1 MNKDDFFMSRCIQ
14 LAKNGRANTAPNPM
28 VGAVIIN
35 NDKIIGEGYHV
46 KCGES
51 HAEVNAIRSVKKS
64 ELLKSST
71 IYVSLEP
78 CSHYGKTPPCADLII
93 EKGIPKIVV
102 GCVDPFNKVS
112 GKGIQKLRDAGRDV
126 KVGILEK
133 ECLELNKKFILA
145 NTLNRPYIIL
155 KWAQS
160 ADGFI
165 DKKRKDGK
173 PILFSSPLTQML
185 VHKKRSEVNAILVGT
200 RTALLDNPS
209 LTVRQWY
216 GKNPIRIVLDKDLNL
231 PSNLHLF
238 DNSIQ
243 TFVFTE
249 KEKENFL
256 NTKYI
261 TLDFDVNLP
270 QKILN
275 VLQSLQIQSIII
287 EGGRVTLQS
296 FIDLNLWD
304 EAYIEKTKIILGSGV
319 KSPVLNNEN
328 LVKTQIYNTSIIEL
342 HLNKL

>member
-1 MNKDDFFMSRCIQ
+1 
-14 LAKNGRANTAPNPM
+14 M

-46 KCGES
+46 KYGES
-51 HAEVNAIRSVKKS
+51 HAEVNAIRSVKED

-93 EKGIPKIVV
+93 EKGIPKIVI

-185 VHKKRSEVNAILVGT
+185 VHKKRSEVDAILVGK

-209 LTVRQWY
+209 LTVRRWY

-261 TLDFDVNLP
+261 TLNFDVNLP

-275 VLQSLQIQSIII
+275 TLQSLQIQSIII
-287 EGGRVTLQS
+287 EGGRATLQS

-304 EAYIEKTKIILGSGV
+304 EAYIEKAKIILGSGI

-342 HLNKL
+342 YLNKL

>member
-1 MNKDDFFMSRCIQ
+1 M
-14 LAKNGRANTAPNPM
+14 
-28 VGAVIIN
+28 
-35 NDKIIGEGYHV
+35 
-46 KCGES
+46 
-51 HAEVNAIRSVKKS
+51 
-64 ELLKSST
+64 
-71 IYVSLEP
+71 EP

>member
-14 LAKNGRANTAPNPM
+14 LAKNGKVNTAPNPM

-46 KCGES
+46 KYGES
-51 HAEVNAIRSVKKS
+51 HAEVNAIHSVKES
-64 ELLKSST
+64 ELLKNST
-71 IYVSLEP
+71 LYVSLEP
-78 CSHYGKTPPCADLII
+78 CSHYGKTPPCTDLII
-93 EKGIPKIVV
+93 EKGIPKIVI

-133 ECLELNKKFILA
+133 ECLELNKNFILA

-165 DKKRKDGK
+165 DKERNGGR
-173 PILFSSPLTQML
+173 PILFSSPFTQML
-185 VHKKRSEVNAILVGT
+185 VHKKRSEVDAVLVGT
-200 RTALLDNPS
+200 RTAFLDNPS
-209 LTVRQWY
+209 LTVRLWY

-231 PSNLHLF
+231 PSNLYFF
-238 DNSIQ
+238 DNSVK

-249 KEKENFL
+249 KEKENSL
-256 NTKYI
+256 NIKYI
-261 TLDFDVNLP
+261 TLNFDPDLP
-270 QKILN
+270 QKILKT
-275 VLQSLQIQSIII
+275 LQSLQIQSLII
-287 EGGRVTLQS
+287 EGGKTTIQK

-304 EAYIEKTKIILGSGV
+304 EAYIEKSKIILGSGV
-319 KSPVLNNEN
+319 KSPVLNNKK
-328 LVKTQIYNTSIIEL
+328 LIKTHIYSTSTIEF

>member
-14 LAKNGRANTAPNPM
+14 LAKNGKVNTAPNPM

-46 KCGES
+46 KYGEN
-51 HAEVNAIRSVKKS
+51 HAEVNAIHSVKEP
-64 ELLKSST
+64 ELLKNST

-112 GKGIQKLRDAGRDV
+112 GKGIQKLRNAGRDV

-133 ECLELNKKFILA
+133 ECLELNKNFILA

-165 DKKRKDGK
+165 DKERNGGR
-173 PILFSSPLTQML
+173 PVLFSSPFTQML
-185 VHKKRSEVNAILVGT
+185 VHKKRSEVDAVLVGT
-200 RTALLDNPS
+200 KTAFLDNPS
-209 LTVRQWY
+209 LTVRLWY
-216 GKNPIRIVLDKDLNL
+216 GKNPIRIVLDKGLNL
-231 PSNLHLF
+231 PSSLYLF
-238 DNSIQ
+238 DNSVK

-249 KEKENFL
+249 KEKENSL
-256 NTKYI
+256 NIKYI
-261 TLDFDVNLP
+261 TLNFDVDLP

-275 VLQSLQIQSIII
+275 TLQSLQVQSLII
-287 EGGRVTLQS
+287 EGGKTTIQN

-304 EAYIEKTKIILGSGV
+304 EAYIEKSEIILGSGV
-319 KSPVLNNEN
+319 KSPVLNNKK
-328 LVKTQIYNTSIIEL
+328 LVKTHIYNTSTIEF
-342 HLNKL
+342 HLNKF